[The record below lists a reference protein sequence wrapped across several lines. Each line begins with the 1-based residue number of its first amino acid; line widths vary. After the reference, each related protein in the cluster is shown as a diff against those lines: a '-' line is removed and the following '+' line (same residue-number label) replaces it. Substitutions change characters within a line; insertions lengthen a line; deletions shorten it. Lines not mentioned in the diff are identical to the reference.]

1 MTSRTYA
8 TLNANAL
15 GDGLSLD
22 QGNLVVT
29 TNADG
34 LDFHRAV
41 FGTQPKGTGQMYF
54 ETYFYS
60 TSRPTGG
67 LVNLLSVGVA
77 QVGSS
82 LSKYVGEESTS
93 YGFRPA
99 DGGIYNDDTE
109 SQSTDAIG
117 ERMCIGVLLDLTAS
131 TPNVVWYV
139 DGSQIGYS
147 EIDTDEFWVPAISI
161 GATTAGDVSA
171 FVNFG
176 QRPFENQPAPVV

>member
-67 LVNLLSVGVA
+67 LVNLLSVGVNGRNYDKIVA
-77 QVGSS
+77 
-82 LSKYVGEESTS
+82 
-93 YGFRPA
+93 
-99 DGGIYNDDTE
+99 
-109 SQSTDAIG
+109 
-117 ERMCIGVLLDLTAS
+117 M
-131 TPNVVWYV
+131 
-139 DGSQIGYS
+139 
-147 EIDTDEFWVPAISI
+147 
-161 GATTAGDVSA
+161 
-171 FVNFG
+171 
-176 QRPFENQPAPVV
+176 QPAPRRKITP